1 MANIEQVKKKSI
13 GVIKKIF
20 NKLNGLNL
28 QIYYFE
34 CAMILLNA
42 ILRPSVLYACD
53 TYYNLKENEVR
64 QLERIEENFLRKVL
78 GTARGCPISQLY
90 LETGHIPARLE
101 IQKTRLLYLQYIL
114 QQPEDSS
121 LLKFL
126 LLQFEFP
133 TRGDWASTCT
143 TDMRKLKIEL
153 TLDEIRIMTK
163 YKFTKL
169 LKEKIHVS
177 ALEYLTEKQGIK
189 GQEIRYTCMEMSEYL
204 LPTTKKLS
212 ISEKRKMFAI
222 RNKMIDIPS
231 NFSSSSEKIECL
243 CGEIENMEHVYK
255 CEKEVELPYE
265 KVYNGNLEEQSE
277 IFRIF
282 EKQLDRRKTK
292 LDEIELPCDPNV
304 IRCIRSIG

>member
-1 MANIEQVKKKSI
+1 MVDKWETHYEENPESGKLQLVEKFVGPNKIEQTKTTTYLGFVISNTGNNMANIEQVKKKSI
-13 GVIKKIF
+13 TVIKKMF

-126 LLQFEFP
+126 LLHHI
-133 TRGDWASTCT
+133 A
-143 TDMRKLKIEL
+143 
-153 TLDEIRIMTK
+153 
-163 YKFTKL
+163 
-169 LKEKIHVS
+169 
-177 ALEYLTEKQGIK
+177 
-189 GQEIRYTCMEMSEYL
+189 
-204 LPTTKKLS
+204 
-212 ISEKRKMFAI
+212 
-222 RNKMIDIPS
+222 DI
-231 NFSSSSEKIECL
+231 NDVL
-243 CGEIENMEHVYK
+243 YA
-255 CEKEVELPYE
+255 
-265 KVYNGNLEEQSE
+265 
-277 IFRIF
+277 
-282 EKQLDRRKTK
+282 
-292 LDEIELPCDPNV
+292 
-304 IRCIRSIG
+304 